1 MRKISKAKR
10 WSWARRKILGGLYMT
25 QGLLKSFLEDVD
37 YELSP
42 NARQSI
48 NVITNEIS
56 RIVGDIRLT
65 RTYKEYLRERRYN
78 NE

>member
-1 MRKISKAKR
+1 MTTKAKR
-10 WSWARRKILGGLYMT
+10 WSWARRRILGGLYMT

-42 NARQSI
+42 NAKQSI

-65 RTYKEYLRERRYN
+65 RTYKEYLRRKEENY
-78 NE
+78 E